1 MRAFVAAGVPGPEVS
16 SAAPG
21 PQGEY
26 FRRVK
31 ARVGKN
37 WDLNSVRKARDPDGT
52 RFGKRDR
59 YTILDVTLDATG
71 AISAMT
77 VRRSAGLAWVDDA
90 ALDAMRR
97 AAPVGA
103 PPPGLLGADGTLGL
117 LGADGTFSFPFGFYV
132 EAAGT
137 PPRCRPRSDE
147 PETAMPGD
155 ASGLL
160 VSLP

>member
-1 MRAFVAAGVPGPEVS
+1 
-16 SAAPG
+16 
-21 PQGEY
+21 
-26 FRRVK
+26 VK
-31 ARVGKN
+31 ARVGKT

-77 VRRSAGLAWVDDA
+77 VRRSSGLAWVDDA

-97 AAPVGA
+97 AAPFGA
-103 PPPGLLGADGTLGL
+103 PPPGL

-137 PPRCRPRSDE
+137 PPGCRPRSDE